1 MDKDRKIQMEVKT
14 AEVEKIIKSENI
26 GFFRIMLTMASL
38 LASSCFP
45 TDVWI
50 AVKKTNETFFVGS
63 RFTWFIYRESF
74 GLKIVF
80 KLPG

>member
-50 AVKKTNETFFVGS
+50 AVKKTTKRSLWEVDLHGS
-63 RFTWFIYRESF
+63 FTVNP
-74 GLKIVF
+74 LA
-80 KLPG
+80 